1 MGKRPN
7 LVFIVPDEFRA
18 QAMGFRGED
27 PVLTPNLDRLSGEGL
42 CFNRAYSNSP
52 VCSPYRGIL
61 FTGKYPYENG
71 VITNCNSGNPDCYL
85 RADAVCLPDVL
96 HENGYACGYI
106 GKWHLEC
113 PQEED
118 YPYLPPRRWDG
129 NIWDAYT
136 PKERRHGF
144 TFWHSYGCCDNH
156 FEPHYWETD
165 GEAKDCL
172 HVKQWAPEHET
183 DVAVEYI
190 KNADTQKPF
199 ALFIAHNPPHMPFEM
214 VPDKYLE
221 LYRDK
226 TAEELLNRPNVPEG
240 EPGSRARA
248 SVQQY
253 FAAVSGLDEQLGR
266 VLDAIDEKGIRDN
279 TIVVYTS
286 DHGEMMGSHG
296 RMEKNSFYAES
307 FQIPLLIRYP
317 EKIRPRKTDMLL
329 STVDLMPTLLTM
341 LGLTDQIPEGLRG
354 QDAGGA
360 ILENRDCAIPC
371 ALYHHTTIS
380 RGFKN
385 DRYTFVIHHEEDEK
399 DRPLEAVLFDDEAD
413 PYQMKNLAEKRPE
426 LVREFAEGLAGM
438 LEECGDPFAGQ
449 VREFLEK
456 GAVKGE

>member
-1 MGKRPN
+1 MGG
-7 LVFIVPDEFRA
+7 
-18 QAMGFRGED
+18 Q
-27 PVLTPNLDRLSGEGL
+27 DRRLYLSL
-42 CFNRAYSNSP
+42 
-52 VCSPYRGIL
+52 IH
-61 FTGKYPYENG
+61 
-71 VITNCNSGNPDCYL
+71 I
-85 RADAVCLPDVL
+85 
-96 HENGYACGYI
+96 
-106 GKWHLEC
+106 
-113 PQEED
+113 
-118 YPYLPPRRWDG
+118 
-129 NIWDAYT
+129 
-136 PKERRHGF
+136 
-144 TFWHSYGCCDNH
+144 FWHSYGCCDNH

-371 ALYHHTTIS
+371 ALYHLSLIHIYYINS
-380 RGFKN
+380 SVEEALLWGRGSEGVRWEKTEV
-385 DRYTFVIHHEEDEK
+385 DGEEKYQWILMLSLIHIWC
-399 DRPLEAVLFDDEAD
+399 RQGL
-413 PYQMKNLAEKRPE
+413 YKRG
-426 LVREFAEGLAGM
+426 RTEG
-438 LEECGDPFAGQ
+438 
-449 VREFLEK
+449 
-456 GAVKGE
+456 